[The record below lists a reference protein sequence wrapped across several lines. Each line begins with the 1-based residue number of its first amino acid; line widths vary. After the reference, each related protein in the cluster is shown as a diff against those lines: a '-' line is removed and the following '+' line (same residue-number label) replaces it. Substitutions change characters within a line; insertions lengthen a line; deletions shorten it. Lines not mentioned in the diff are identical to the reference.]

1 VDLDAVLDEF
11 EFHEDQA
18 EKTAGRHSPSVT
30 GFFSPLSEDIP
41 SISALSSQPENQASS
56 SHNLPSSVRYDLP
69 PAKPPPSNSL
79 PNPQPPLQ
87 ALEPEESTVDL
98 SQDKSL
104 NSNVSLMG
112 KENDS
117 EKENVDPNNT
127 IGETDE
133 ILPEVVSITAVVT
146 EDSLSSTDNVES
158 EESSPPCYDQAMSL
172 MEEMRDV
179 AFVPGNNLKVNNQDD
194 DYVDQ
199 KQVEE
204 YLKQLK
210 VEDEDYVDEKQVQ
223 EYLKEIELE
232 KKEQK
237 LLEKVC
243 DPVKGGEVD
252 VDGVD
257 VDVELSVSD
266 QEATQTGPDT
276 LVLLNEE
283 IANSDVV
290 NNSDDKRQAA
300 EVSEDQHLES
310 LDTVLAAQ
318 QYQTGARPKDTS
330 PTPLVHT
337 ALPEYSETDLV
348 TALEPTIPSHVPEQ
362 DHYVEE
368 AEYVDLDNIES
379 DLQPQISSNRQIQD
393 SVTESPPP
401 YSEVDPMWKGQTDAV
416 GEQNGGAGHSNR
428 PTSLDLSGMGGSVTG
443 VGDEASTSVTDL
455 DSEPLN
461 SDVVLGAPG
470 ATPSNPNGPRV
481 GQPSVLAGLSEDQ
494 LLLGRVQ
501 PFWVP
506 DSDAPNC
513 MICGSKFTMVKR
525 RHHCRACGKVLCA
538 SCCSEKHTLHYLE
551 GKEGRVCTPCRTILS
566 RLATAE
572 AASTTDSG
580 LAEPSAP
587 PGTTLPDA
595 GASNT
600 RRPNPANPMEYCS
613 TVPVAEQVAAAGTV
627 SPPSVM
633 VPVGVL
639 KRNGSGTGGGSIEA
653 ERENK
658 SVMFSDGIR
667 PGGDLTELDGR
678 GGGEHRTLGRRAG
691 RGRSRQRRGRTGGP
705 VGAQDVCASMLPP
718 EGLPLVSGRGAV
730 EEEEVLVWFSA
741 GTYVNFVMNKNL
753 TVITKQL
760 HYPPINKLCWN
771 FATRGLTSVG
781 QDEVVVLLEVGE
793 DEQLPPREV
802 FTMLQALYEQA
813 GSGSPVAEMGHI
825 SVGSDYLGSN
835 AHGGWLFI
843 RHTHQT
849 VADLLLPPPPLL
861 FAVLIMRWEIPWARV
876 FPLRLMLRLGAEFR
890 YYPAPLVSVRGRKPV
905 YGEIGHTI
913 MNVLADFKNYTYALP
928 TIRGMVIH
936 MSTGRT
942 DILLPK
948 NRYDAVLK
956 ALNTSNETVLALG
969 SNFSL
974 SADSHLVAIQGE
986 DGSYQTQAIN
996 ILHKERKVTGASF
1009 VVFNGALKSAA
1020 NLTAKSSIVE
1030 DGLMVQVLP
1039 DNMVSIRKALRNMEN
1054 YLVGCGP
1061 VGASQPDEV
1070 VSITW
1075 VDEDKAFNIGIKSV
1089 LDGKAM
1095 DGISSLRIHSGPDM
1109 TQDRCL
1115 IRWTEVFLINT
1126 GDKGTPTHGDPP
1138 DPARAAEGVARSVC
1152 VALMPH
1158 LAQLK
1163 QEELSPL
1170 AVRVCLD
1177 PDNVMYEA
1185 GSNGAPLPPAYM
1197 NSLDCELVPVLHS
1210 GTLQG
1215 HLTLELVFHILD
1227 H

>member
-1 VDLDAVLDEF
+1 
-11 EFHEDQA
+11 
-18 EKTAGRHSPSVT
+18 
-30 GFFSPLSEDIP
+30 
-41 SISALSSQPENQASS
+41 
-56 SHNLPSSVRYDLP
+56 
-69 PAKPPPSNSL
+69 
-79 PNPQPPLQ
+79 
-87 ALEPEESTVDL
+87 
-98 SQDKSL
+98 
-104 NSNVSLMG
+104 M
-112 KENDS
+112 
-117 EKENVDPNNT
+117 
-127 IGETDE
+127 
-133 ILPEVVSITAVVT
+133 
-146 EDSLSSTDNVES
+146 
-158 EESSPPCYDQAMSL
+158 
-172 MEEMRDV
+172 
-179 AFVPGNNLKVNNQDD
+179 
-194 DYVDQ
+194 
-199 KQVEE
+199 
-204 YLKQLK
+204 
-210 VEDEDYVDEKQVQ
+210 
-223 EYLKEIELE
+223 
-232 KKEQK
+232 
-237 LLEKVC
+237 
-243 DPVKGGEVD
+243 
-252 VDGVD
+252 
-257 VDVELSVSD
+257 
-266 QEATQTGPDT
+266 
-276 LVLLNEE
+276 
-283 IANSDVV
+283 
-290 NNSDDKRQAA
+290 
-300 EVSEDQHLES
+300 
-310 LDTVLAAQ
+310 
-318 QYQTGARPKDTS
+318 
-330 PTPLVHT
+330 
-337 ALPEYSETDLV
+337 
-348 TALEPTIPSHVPEQ
+348 
-362 DHYVEE
+362 
-368 AEYVDLDNIES
+368 
-379 DLQPQISSNRQIQD
+379 
-393 SVTESPPP
+393 
-401 YSEVDPMWKGQTDAV
+401 
-416 GEQNGGAGHSNR
+416 
-428 PTSLDLSGMGGSVTG
+428 
-443 VGDEASTSVTDL
+443 
-455 DSEPLN
+455 
-461 SDVVLGAPG
+461 
-470 ATPSNPNGPRV
+470 
-481 GQPSVLAGLSEDQ
+481 
-494 LLLGRVQ
+494 
-501 PFWVP
+501 
-506 DSDAPNC
+506 
-513 MICGSKFTMVKR
+513 
-525 RHHCRACGKVLCA
+525 
-538 SCCSEKHTLHYLE
+538 
-551 GKEGRVCTPCRTILS
+551 
-566 RLATAE
+566 
-572 AASTTDSG
+572 
-580 LAEPSAP
+580 
-587 PGTTLPDA
+587 
-595 GASNT
+595 
-600 RRPNPANPMEYCS
+600 
-613 TVPVAEQVAAAGTV
+613 
-627 SPPSVM
+627 
-633 VPVGVL
+633 
-639 KRNGSGTGGGSIEA
+639 
-653 ERENK
+653 
-658 SVMFSDGIR
+658 
-667 PGGDLTELDGR
+667 
-678 GGGEHRTLGRRAG
+678 
-691 RGRSRQRRGRTGGP
+691 
-705 VGAQDVCASMLPP
+705 GAQDVCTSMLPP

-781 QDEVVVLLEVGE
+781 QDEVVILLEVAD

-813 GSGSPVAEMGHI
+813 GAGSPVAEMGHI
-825 SVGSDYLGSN
+825 SVGSDYLGSS

-849 VADLLLPPPPLL
+849 VADLLLPPPPCL
-861 FAVLIMRWEIPWARV
+861 FGVLIMRWEIPWARV

-974 SADSHLVAIQGE
+974 SADSHLVAIQGD

-996 ILHKERKVTGASF
+996 ILNKERKVTGASF
-1009 VVFNGALKSAA
+1009 VVFNGALKSTA

-1039 DNMVSIRKALRNMEN
+1039 DNMVSVRKALRNMEN

-1152 VALMPH
+1152 LALMPH

-1163 QEELSPL
+1163 GEGLTPL
-1170 AVRVCLD
+1170 AVRVCLE

-1185 GSNGAPLPPAYM
+1185 GSNGAALPPAYM

-1210 GTLQG
+1210 GSLQG